1 MIAVSYSMPPRYPAL
16 MTAKMRRA
24 AKRRIPKIPGKT
36 RCSYTFEVD
45 GEIVLMKVDC
55 SASCD
60 GKNIRKE
67 ICWASLVRA
76 ISSTALPDRIMLCGK
91 RTVIC
96 DRILVSLIRNASLL
110 VRRIE
115 TRMEELKRIG
125 GREHTHE
132 AGRLSDL
139 VRAILYDVPQL
150 ISRDFDSGDTVSGET
165 SLRSDAHKDDFEM
178 AGEILSRKGD
188 ADLTGLGTTASERM
202 YG

>member
-1 MIAVSYSMPPRYPAL
+1 MPPLHPVR
-16 MTAKMRRA
+16 MTKKARIA
-24 AKRRIPKIPGKT
+24 AKRRIPKVPGKT

-55 SASCD
+55 AGSCG
-60 GKNIRKE
+60 GKSVRKE

-76 ISSTALPDRIMLCGK
+76 ISNSAMPDRIMLCGR

-115 TRMEELKRIG
+115 TRMEELRRTG
-125 GREHTHE
+125 GQERSPEVR
-132 AGRLSDL
+132 RLSDL

-150 ISRDFDSGDTVSGET
+150 ISRDFDSNCAAGKAGGG
-165 SLRSDAHKDDFEM
+165 AHNDDFEM
-178 AGEILSRKGD
+178 AGEILSRKSD
-188 ADLTGLGTTASERM
+188 ANMSGLGASASERM

>member
-1 MIAVSYSMPPRYPAL
+1 
-16 MTAKMRRA
+16 MTMGARRA
-24 AKRRIPKIPGKT
+24 AKRKIPKVPGKS

-55 SASCD
+55 AGSC
-60 GKNIRKE
+60 GGRNIRKE

-76 ISSTALPDRIMLCGK
+76 ISNTALPDRIMLCGK

-110 VRRIE
+110 IRRIE
-115 TRMEELKRIG
+115 TRTEELKRTG
-125 GREHTHE
+125 GQERSAE

-150 ISRDFDSGDTVSGET
+150 ISRDFDSGGARKMDGA
-165 SLRSDAHKDDFEM
+165 RKDDFEM
-178 AGEILSRKGD
+178 AGEILSRKSG
-188 ADLTGLGTTASERM
+188 ADLSGLGTAASERM